1 MSDMSFKQAKDLTEQ
16 FELAELTLGQT
27 LKRIDRASSNFDS
40 SLAKQEEI
48 LRLIPQ
54 TDHKLNT
61 MKLIVAVNIGF
72 IIGLIV
78 SKYLI

>member
-1 MSDMSFKQAKDLTEQ
+1 MSDMSFKQAKELTEQ

-27 LKRIDRASSNFDS
+27 LKRIDRASSNFDN

-48 LRLIPQ
+48 LRVIPQ
-54 TDHKLNT
+54 TDKKLNT

-72 IIGLIV
+72 ILGLIV
-78 SKYLI
+78 SKYLF